1 MQIGI
6 TGLGRMGANM
16 SLRLLDHGHRPVV
29 FDRSPG
35 TVDEL
40 VRGDGCVREGPRR
53 RHDRRSHAL
62 RTEDYVEEAWRIV
75 DRS

>member
-29 FDRSPG
+29 FDLPRDGRRARPG
-35 TVDEL
+35 RWMRT
-40 VRGDGCVREGPRR
+40 RGSSETP
-53 RHDRRSHAL
+53 
-62 RTEDYVEEAWRIV
+62 
-75 DRS
+75 